1 MFLNFLSSVIEKG
14 KGFWKTNNSILN
26 DKDYQDMINDI
37 IVKYSANIN
46 KDIKK
51 TCRLLWDALKVEIR
65 EITMTFSKLEAKETR
80 ELTRTL
86 EKKLENKLA
95 YSDIAVI
102 DSYRA
107 KGERHTD

>member
-1 MFLNFLSSVIEKG
+1 
-14 KGFWKTNNSILN
+14 
-26 DKDYQDMINDI
+26 
-37 IVKYSANIN
+37 
-46 KDIKK
+46 
-51 TCRLLWDALKVEIR
+51 
-65 EITMTFSKLEAKETR
+65 MTFSKIEAKETM

-107 KGERHTD
+107 KGERHTDQILGEMGGIWREKNNAYFPGLEM

>member
-1 MFLNFLSSVIEKG
+1 
-14 KGFWKTNNSILN
+14 
-26 DKDYQDMINDI
+26 
-37 IVKYSANIN
+37 
-46 KDIKK
+46 
-51 TCRLLWDALKVEIR
+51 
-65 EITMTFSKLEAKETR
+65 MTFSKIEAKETR